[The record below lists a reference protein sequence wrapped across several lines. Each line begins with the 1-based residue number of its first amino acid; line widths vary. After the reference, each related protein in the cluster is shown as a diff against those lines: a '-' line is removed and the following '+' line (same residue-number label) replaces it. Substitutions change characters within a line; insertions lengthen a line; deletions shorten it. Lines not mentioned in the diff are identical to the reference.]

1 MSLSESA
8 SAQVQAILEAAEASA
23 EQIKREAK
31 EEADRIRADARET
44 RQADVSGLVELVA
57 KVRADLDALE
67 ARLKALEGDAPA
79 APVEA
84 APVAAAPKQPA
95 KPKEPAKAAEPA
107 KPEAAA
113 SKASDGDEAES
124 ARLIALNMALN
135 GEPREATDKYLADN
149 YDLSDRAALL
159 DEVYDSVGG

>member
-8 SAQVQAILEAAEASA
+8 SSQVQAILEAAEASA

-31 EEADRIRADARET
+31 EEADRIRAAARET
-44 RQADVSGLVELVA
+44 RQTDVSGLVELVA

-67 ARLKALEGDAPA
+67 GRLKGLEGEAPA
-79 APVEA
+79 QSE
-84 APVAAAPKQPA
+84 PVAAAPKA
-95 KPKEPAKAAEPA
+95 PAKAAAKAPEPA
-107 KPEAAA
+107 KPQAPEPAATPA
-113 SKASDGDEAES
+113 KAADGDEAES

-135 GEPREATDKYLADN
+135 GEPREVTDQYLADN

>member
-8 SAQVQAILEAAEASA
+8 SAQVQAILAAAEASA

-31 EEADRIRADARET
+31 EEADRIRASARET

-57 KVRADLDALE
+57 KLRADLDALE
-67 ARLKALEGDAPA
+67 ARLNGLEGDVPA
-79 APVEA
+79 AAEA
-84 APVAAAPKQPA
+84 APVAAAP
-95 KPKEPAKAAEPA
+95 AEPA
-107 KPEAAA
+107 KPKQPAKAKAPAPAKAA
-113 SKASDGDEAES
+113 DGDEAES

-135 GEPREATDKYLADN
+135 GEPRDVTDQYLADN

-159 DEVYDSVGG
+159 DEVYSSVGG

>member
-23 EQIKREAK
+23 EQIKREAS
-31 EEADRIRADARET
+31 EEADRIRAAARET
-44 RQADVSGLVELVA
+44 RQADVSGLADLVA

-67 ARLKALEGDAPA
+67 ARLKGLESETPA
-79 APVEA
+79 D

-95 KPKEPAKAAEPA
+95 KAPEPAKAKAAPA
-107 KPEAAA
+107 KPAE
-113 SKASDGDEAES
+113 GDEAES

-135 GEPREATDKYLADN
+135 GEPREVTDQYLADN

>member
-31 EEADRIRADARET
+31 EEAARIRAAANET

-67 ARLKALEGDAPA
+67 ARLKGLEGDAPT

-84 APVAAAPKQPA
+84 APVAAAPK
-95 KPKEPAKAAEPA
+95 EPAKAAEAPKSKA
-107 KPEAAA
+107 TAAPVA
-113 SKASDGDEAES
+113 AKASDGDEAES

-135 GEPREATDKYLADN
+135 GESREATDKYLADN

-159 DEVYDSVGG
+159 DEVYASVGG

>member
-31 EEADRIRADARET
+31 EEAGRIRKSARET
-44 RQADVSGLVELVA
+44 RQADVSSLVEMIA

-67 ARLKALEGDAPA
+67 ARLRGLEDEEPAPA
-79 APVEA
+79 AAPAEA
-84 APVAAAPKQPA
+84 APVAAAPKEPA
-95 KPKEPAKAAEPA
+95 KPKAKAAEAAKPAAPAKAA
-107 KPEAAA
+107 
-113 SKASDGDEAES
+113 DGDEAES

-149 YDLSDRAALL
+149 YDLDDRAALL
-159 DEVYDSVGG
+159 DEVYASV